1 MWGRAGVLLDLVLGW
16 GFLPRFPLLVSSIFL
31 DLRVGLPLVEWGQ
44 ALRLLLDLSGLWW
57 CLIVLG
63 DLRLAISETI
73 VIDSVLIFLDLK
85 QGLGLSFGVQGLEF
99 LLQRR
104 SLH

>member
-1 MWGRAGVLLDLVLGW
+1 M
-16 GFLPRFPLLVSSIFL
+16 
-31 DLRVGLPLVEWGQ
+31 
-44 ALRLLLDLSGLWW
+44 LS
-57 CLIVLG
+57 
-63 DLRLAISETI
+63 DLRLAVPEAI
-73 VIDSVLIFLDLK
+73 VIDAVLIFLDLK